1 MRRAESVGA
10 RIIRRGDNVTTDLA
24 TIIAP
29 PSLAISP
36 DQFRDE
42 LEIAKTKAAILQE
55 IVEDQDLYTIIQGK
69 KHLHVEAWKTIGKG
83 YGYSPQIEWTR
94 PIESGGWEAR
104 CIFTD
109 LAGEQVGSGE
119 AECGTYGD
127 GPWVNRASYAQRSM
141 AQTRAISR
149 AGRNCLDWVVV
160 LAGFSATPFEEM
172 PREHGEHPL
181 PSSGPRGA
189 PQQPDGRGGW
199 RPNQGQQPSADRETG
214 EYCEIHEVNWFKTEK
229 MRGFAHPVQGEKDAK
244 GYQVWC
250 NYKPAAPPEPEV
262 FDDLSDMGDEHPA

>member
-1 MRRAESVGA
+1 M
-10 RIIRRGDNVTTDLA
+10 TTDLA
-24 TIIAP
+24 TIIVP

-42 LEIAKTKAAILQE
+42 LETAKTKAAILAE
-55 IVEDQDLYTIIQGK
+55 IVEDQNLYTIIQGK

-94 PIESGGWEAR
+94 AIETGGWEAR

-109 LAGEQVGSGE
+109 LNGEQVGSGE

-127 GPWVNRASYAQRSM
+127 GPWVDRASYAQRSM

-160 LAGFSATPFEEM
+160 LAGYSATPFEEM
-172 PREHGEHPL
+172 PRESEHPL
-181 PSSGPRGA
+181 PSSGPRQNQRQQASA
-189 PQQPDGRGGW
+189 P
-199 RPNQGQQPSADRETG
+199 STDRETG
-214 EYCEIHEVNWFKTEK
+214 EYCETHQVNWFKTTK
-229 MRGFAHPVQGEKDAK
+229 MKGFAHPIEGEKTAS
-244 GYQVWC
+244 GGTIWC
-250 NYKPAAPPEPEV
+250 NYKPAPPPPPEV

>member
-1 MRRAESVGA
+1 M
-10 RIIRRGDNVTTDLA
+10 TTELA
-24 TIIAP
+24 TIVTPASP
-29 PSLAISP
+29 VVTPTEFTDAIENA
-36 DQFRDE
+36 R
-42 LEIAKTKAAILQE
+42 TKASILAE
-55 IVEDQDLYTIIQGK
+55 IVEEQELYTVIQGK

-83 YGYSPQIEWTR
+83 YGLSPQIEWTR

-127 GPWVNRASYAQRSM
+127 GPWVDRASYAQRSM

-181 PSSGPRGA
+181 PSGGPRQNQR
-189 PQQPDGRGGW
+189 QQ
-199 RPNQGQQPSADRETG
+199 QSAPSAPVGDKETG
-214 EYCEIHEVNWFKTEK
+214 EYCEAHEVYWFKTPR
-229 MRGFAHPVQGEKDAK
+229 MRGFAHPVQGEKDGK
-244 GYQVWC
+244 GNQVWC
-250 NYKPAAPPEPEV
+250 NWTPATTPPEV
-262 FDDLSDMGDEHPA
+262 IDNLDDLDDEHFA

>member
-1 MRRAESVGA
+1 MRGAESVGA
-10 RIIRRGDNVTTDLA
+10 RIIRRGGKVTTELA
-24 TIIAP
+24 NIVAP
-29 PSLAISP
+29 ASAVVSP
-36 DQFRDE
+36 DEFTDAIENAR
-42 LEIAKTKAAILQE
+42 TKASILAE
-55 IVEDQDLYTIIQGK
+55 IVEEQGLFTVIQGK

-83 YGYSPQIEWTR
+83 YGLSPQIEWTR

-127 GPWVNRASYAQRSM
+127 GPWVDRASYAQRSM

-160 LAGFSATPFEEM
+160 LAGYSATPFEEM

-181 PSSGPRGA
+181 PSSGPRQNQRQQASA
-189 PQQPDGRGGW
+189 PSA
-199 RPNQGQQPSADRETG
+199 PSADKETG
-214 EYCEIHEVNWFKTEK
+214 EYCEVHQTDWFKTPR
-229 MRGFAHPVQGEKDAK
+229 MRGFAHPVQGEKDEK

-250 NYKPAAPPEPEV
+250 NYKPAPPPAPEV
-262 FDDLSDMGDEHPA
+262 FDSLDDIGDEHPA

>member
-1 MRRAESVGA
+1 M
-10 RIIRRGDNVTTDLA
+10 TTELA
-24 TIIAP
+24 NIVAP
-29 PSLAISP
+29 ASAVVSP
-36 DQFRDE
+36 DEFTDAIENAR
-42 LEIAKTKAAILQE
+42 TKASILAE
-55 IVEDQDLYTIIQGK
+55 IVEEQGLFTVIQGK

-83 YGYSPQIEWTR
+83 YGLSPQIEWTR

-104 CIFTD
+104 CIFTA

-127 GPWVNRASYAQRSM
+127 GPWVDRASYAQRSM

-181 PSSGPRGA
+181 PSSGPRQNQRQQASA
-189 PQQPDGRGGW
+189 PSA
-199 RPNQGQQPSADRETG
+199 PSADKEIGEFCET
-214 EYCEIHEVNWFKTEK
+214 HQVDWFKTPR
-229 MRGFAHPVQGEKDAK
+229 MRGFAHPIEGEKTAS
-244 GYQVWC
+244 GVTIWC
-250 NYKPAAPPEPEV
+250 NYKPAPPPEPEV

>member
-1 MRRAESVGA
+1 M
-10 RIIRRGDNVTTDLA
+10 TTDLA
-24 TIIAP
+24 TIIVP

-127 GPWVNRASYAQRSM
+127 GP
-141 AQTRAISR
+141 
-149 AGRNCLDWVVV
+149 
-160 LAGFSATPFEEM
+160 
-172 PREHGEHPL
+172 REHGEHPL

-250 NYKPAAPPEPEV
+250 NYKPAPPPEPEV

>member
-1 MRRAESVGA
+1 M
-10 RIIRRGDNVTTDLA
+10 TTELA
-24 TIIAP
+24 TIVTPASP
-29 PSLAISP
+29 VVTPTEFTDAIENA
-36 DQFRDE
+36 R
-42 LEIAKTKAAILQE
+42 TKASILAE
-55 IVEDQDLYTIIQGK
+55 IVEEQELYTVIQNK

-83 YGYSPQIEWTR
+83 YGLSPQIEWTR

-127 GPWVNRASYAQRSM
+127 GPWVDRASYAQRSM

-181 PSSGPRGA
+181 PSGGPRQNQR
-189 PQQPDGRGGW
+189 QQASA
-199 RPNQGQQPSADRETG
+199 PSAPVGDKEIG
-214 EYCEIHEVNWFKTEK
+214 EFCEIHQADWFKTPR
-229 MRGFAHPVQGEKDAK
+229 MRGFAHPIQGEKDERGNQK
-244 GYQVWC
+244 WC

-262 FDDLSDMGDEHPA
+262 VEVVDDLSDIGDEHQA

>member
-1 MRRAESVGA
+1 MRRAEP
-10 RIIRRGDNVTTDLA
+10 IRSRTIWRGDKVTTELA
-24 TIIAP
+24 NIVAP
-29 PSLAISP
+29 ASAVVSP
-36 DQFRDE
+36 DEFTDAIENAR
-42 LEIAKTKAAILQE
+42 TKASILAE
-55 IVEDQDLYTIIQGK
+55 IVEEQGLFTVIQGK

-83 YGYSPQIEWTR
+83 YGLSPQIEWTR
-94 PIESGGWEAR
+94 PIETGGWEAR

-127 GPWVNRASYAQRSM
+127 GPWVDRASYAQRSM

-160 LAGFSATPFEEM
+160 LAGYSATPFEEM
-172 PREHGEHPL
+172 PRESEHPL
-181 PSSGPRGA
+181 PSSGPRQNQRQQASA
-189 PQQPDGRGGW
+189 PSA
-199 RPNQGQQPSADRETG
+199 PSADRETG
-214 EYCEIHEVNWFKTEK
+214 EYCETHQVNWFKTTK
-229 MRGFAHPVQGEKDAK
+229 MKGFAHPIEGEKTAS
-244 GYQVWC
+244 GGTIWC

>member
-1 MRRAESVGA
+1 MRRAEP
-10 RIIRRGDNVTTDLA
+10 IRSRTIWRGDKVTTELA
-24 TIIAP
+24 NIVAP
-29 PSLAISP
+29 ASAVVSP
-36 DQFRDE
+36 DEFTDAIENAR
-42 LEIAKTKAAILQE
+42 TKASILAE
-55 IVEDQDLYTIIQGK
+55 IVEEQGLFTVIQGK

-83 YGYSPQIEWTR
+83 YGLSPQIEWTR

-127 GPWVNRASYAQRSM
+127 GPWVDRASYAQRSM

-160 LAGFSATPFEEM
+160 LAGYSATPFEEM

-181 PSSGPRGA
+181 PSSGPRQNQR
-189 PQQPDGRGGW
+189 QQPST
-199 RPNQGQQPSADRETG
+199 PSAPSADRETG

-250 NYKPAAPPEPEV
+250 NYKPAPPPEPEV

>member
-1 MRRAESVGA
+1 M
-10 RIIRRGDNVTTDLA
+10 TTDLA
-24 TIIAP
+24 NIIAP

-42 LEIAKTKAAILQE
+42 LETAKTKAAILAE
-55 IVEDQDLYTIIQGK
+55 IVEDQGLFTIIQGK

-94 PIESGGWEAR
+94 PIETGGWEAR

-109 LAGEQVGSGE
+109 LTGEQVGSGE

-127 GPWVNRASYAQRSM
+127 GPWVDRASYAQRSM

-160 LAGFSATPFEEM
+160 LAGYSATPFEEM
-172 PREHGEHPL
+172 PRESEHPL
-181 PSSGPRGA
+181 PSSGPRQNQR
-189 PQQPDGRGGW
+189 QQASA
-199 RPNQGQQPSADRETG
+199 PSADRETG
-214 EYCEIHEVNWFKTEK
+214 EYCETHQVNWFKTTK
-229 MRGFAHPVQGEKDAK
+229 MKGFAHPIEGEKTPS
-244 GYQVWC
+244 GGTIWC
-250 NYKPAAPPEPEV
+250 NYKPAPPPQPEIIDNL
-262 FDDLSDMGDEHPA
+262 DDLNDIGDEHQA

>member
-1 MRRAESVGA
+1 
-10 RIIRRGDNVTTDLA
+10 VTTELA
-24 TIIAP
+24 TIIVP

-42 LEIAKTKAAILQE
+42 LETAKTKAAILAE
-55 IVEDQDLYTIIQGK
+55 IVEDQGLFTIIQGK

-94 PIESGGWEAR
+94 PIETGGWEAR

-109 LAGEQVGSGE
+109 LTGEQVGSGE

-127 GPWVNRASYAQRSM
+127 GPWVDRASYAQRSM

-160 LAGFSATPFEEM
+160 LAGYSATPFEEM
-172 PREHGEHPL
+172 PRESEHPL
-181 PSSGPRGA
+181 PSSGPRQNQRQQASA
-189 PQQPDGRGGW
+189 PTA
-199 RPNQGQQPSADRETG
+199 PSPDRETG
-214 EYCEIHEVNWFKTEK
+214 EYCETHQVNWFKTTK
-229 MRGFAHPVQGEKDAK
+229 MKGFAHPIEGEKTAS
-244 GYQVWC
+244 GGTIWC
-250 NYKPAAPPEPEV
+250 NYKPAPPPPPEV
-262 FDDLSDMGDEHPA
+262 IDNLDDLSDMGDEHPA

>member
-94 PIESGGWEAR
+94 PIETGGWEAR

-109 LAGEQVGSGE
+109 LNGEQVGSGE

-127 GPWVNRASYAQRSM
+127 GPWVDRASYAQRSM

-160 LAGFSATPFEEM
+160 LAGYSATPFEEM

-181 PSSGPRGA
+181 PSSGPRQNQRQQASA
-189 PQQPDGRGGW
+189 PSA
-199 RPNQGQQPSADRETG
+199 PSADKETG
-214 EYCEIHEVNWFKTEK
+214 EFCETHQVDWFKTPR
-229 MRGFAHPVQGEKDAK
+229 MRGFAHPIEGEKTAS
-244 GYQVWC
+244 GGTIWC

-262 FDDLSDMGDEHPA
+262 FDDLNDMGDEHPA

>member
-1 MRRAESVGA
+1 M
-10 RIIRRGDNVTTDLA
+10 TTELA

-42 LEIAKTKAAILQE
+42 LETAKTKAAILAE
-55 IVEDQDLYTIIQGK
+55 IVEDQGLFTIIQGK

-127 GPWVNRASYAQRSM
+127 GPWVDRASYAQRSM

-181 PSSGPRGA
+181 PSGGPRFDRRPPPSA
-189 PQQPDGRGGW
+189 PSA
-199 RPNQGQQPSADRETG
+199 PSADREIG
-214 EYCEIHEVNWFKTEK
+214 EFCELHQINFFKAGRMK
-229 MRGFAHPVQGEKDAK
+229 SFAHPLEGEKDEK
-244 GYQVWC
+244 GYQKWC
-250 NYKPAAPPEPEV
+250 NYKPAAPPEPEI
-262 FDDLSDMGDEHPA
+262 FDDLSDIGDEQRV

>member
-1 MRRAESVGA
+1 MRRAEP
-10 RIIRRGDNVTTDLA
+10 IRSGTIWRGDKVTTDLA
-24 TIIAP
+24 TIIVP

-42 LEIAKTKAAILQE
+42 LETAKTKAAILAE
-55 IVEDQDLYTIIQGK
+55 IVEDQGLFTIIQGK

-94 PIESGGWEAR
+94 PIETGGWEAR

-109 LAGEQVGSGE
+109 LNGEQVGSGE

-127 GPWVNRASYAQRSM
+127 GPWVDRASYAQRSM

-160 LAGFSATPFEEM
+160 LAGYSATPFEEM
-172 PREHGEHPL
+172 PRESEHPL
-181 PSSGPRGA
+181 PSSGPRFDRRPPPSA
-189 PQQPDGRGGW
+189 PTA
-199 RPNQGQQPSADRETG
+199 PSADRETG
-214 EYCEIHEVNWFKTEK
+214 EYCETHQVNWFKTTK
-229 MRGFAHPVQGEKDAK
+229 MKGFAHPIEGEKTPS
-244 GYQVWC
+244 GGTIWC
-250 NYKPAAPPEPEV
+250 NYKPAPPPQPEIIDNL
-262 FDDLSDMGDEHPA
+262 DDLSDIGDEHPA

>member
-1 MRRAESVGA
+1 M
-10 RIIRRGDNVTTDLA
+10 TTELA
-24 TIIAP
+24 TIVTPASP
-29 PSLAISP
+29 VVTPTEFTDAIENA
-36 DQFRDE
+36 R
-42 LEIAKTKAAILQE
+42 TKASILAE
-55 IVEDQDLYTIIQGK
+55 IVEEQELYTVIQGK

-83 YGYSPQIEWTR
+83 YGLSPQIEWTR

-127 GPWVNRASYAQRSM
+127 GPWVDRASYAQRSM

-172 PREHGEHPL
+172 PRESEHPL
-181 PSSGPRGA
+181 PSGGPRF
-189 PQQPDGRGGW
+189 DR
-199 RPNQGQQPSADRETG
+199 RPPPSAPSAPVGDKEIG
-214 EYCEIHEVNWFKTEK
+214 EFCEIHQTDWFKTPR
-229 MRGFAHPVQGEKDAK
+229 MRGFAHPVQGEKDGK
-244 GYQVWC
+244 GNQVWC
-250 NYKPAAPPEPEV
+250 NWTPATTPPEV
-262 FDDLSDMGDEHPA
+262 IDNLDDIGDEHQA

>member
-10 RIIRRGDNVTTDLA
+10 RIIRRGDNVTTELA
-24 TIIAP
+24 NIVAP
-29 PSLAISP
+29 ASAVVSP
-36 DQFRDE
+36 DEFTDAIDNAR
-42 LEIAKTKAAILQE
+42 TKASILAE
-55 IVEDQDLYTIIQGK
+55 IVEEQGLFTVIQGK

-83 YGYSPQIEWTR
+83 YGLSPQIEWTR

-127 GPWVNRASYAQRSM
+127 GPWVDRASYAQRSM

-160 LAGFSATPFEEM
+160 LAGYSATPFEEM
-172 PREHGEHPL
+172 PRESGEHPL
-181 PSSGPRGA
+181 PSSGPRQNQRQQASA
-189 PQQPDGRGGW
+189 PSA
-199 RPNQGQQPSADRETG
+199 PSADKETG
-214 EYCEIHEVNWFKTEK
+214 EFCETHQVDWFKTPR

-262 FDDLSDMGDEHPA
+262 FDSLDDIGDEHSA

>member
-1 MRRAESVGA
+1 MRRAEP
-10 RIIRRGDNVTTDLA
+10 IRSGTIWRGDNVTTELA

-42 LEIAKTKAAILQE
+42 LETAKTKAAILAE
-55 IVEDQDLYTIIQGK
+55 IVEDQGLFTIIQGK

-94 PIESGGWEAR
+94 PIETGGWEAR

-109 LAGEQVGSGE
+109 LNGEQVGSGE

-127 GPWVNRASYAQRSM
+127 GPWVDRASYAQRSM

-160 LAGFSATPFEEM
+160 LAGYSATPFEEM
-172 PREHGEHPL
+172 PRESEHPL
-181 PSSGPRGA
+181 PSSGPRQNQRQQASA
-189 PQQPDGRGGW
+189 PTA
-199 RPNQGQQPSADRETG
+199 PSADREPG
-214 EYCEIHEVNWFKTEK
+214 EYCETHQVNWFKTIK
-229 MRGFAHPVQGEKDAK
+229 MKGFAHPIEGEKTAS
-244 GYQVWC
+244 GGTIWC
-250 NYKPAAPPEPEV
+250 NYKPAPPPPPEV

>member
-1 MRRAESVGA
+1 M
-10 RIIRRGDNVTTDLA
+10 TTELA
-24 TIIAP
+24 TIVAP
-29 PSLAISP
+29 ASP
-36 DQFRDE
+36 AVTPAEFTDAVENAR
-42 LEIAKTKAAILQE
+42 TKAAILAE
-55 IVEDQDLYTIIQGK
+55 IVEEQELYTVIQGK

-104 CIFTD
+104 CVFTD

-119 AECGTYGD
+119 AECGTSGD
-127 GPWVNRASYAQRSM
+127 GLWVERASYAQRSM

-181 PSSGPRGA
+181 PSGGPR
-189 PQQPDGRGGW
+189 Q
-199 RPNQGQQPSADRETG
+199 NQRQQPSAPSG
-214 EYCEIHEVNWFKTEK
+214 
-229 MRGFAHPVQGEKDAK
+229 PV
-244 GYQVWC
+244 
-250 NYKPAAPPEPEV
+250 
-262 FDDLSDMGDEHPA
+262 GDK